1 MEGRRNPFLP
11 QPKAA
16 EAVPSQPSFGQQAA
30 GSLSFGQYMA
40 SKIQKL
46 RTQNDGIK
54 KSSRIFD
61 GVAIYVNGHTEPR
74 KEKLRTLIL
83 EHGGQFEAYQTSRV
97 THMIAEQL
105 ADSKLREIIFGEYM
119 TSKIAKLRDQAVSHV
134 KRTSRVLDGVVVYVN
149 GHTHPSKMA
158 LRLLVLQ
165 HGGAFESYLTSQVTH
180 VVATHLSTSKALEMT
195 SSRKKKPLPVVH
207 PQWIVDCV
215 AQQHRLP
222 VHLYTYSHMHPK
234 YSPSSSGAR
243 SSHPIT
249 PSPLPPSVVGSMYDS
264 NLEHMDIPGQARCDD
279 VNLAQRSPAQQ
290 DISPPRT
297 SSNGAQLTQCMD
309 DQSSPVGSINLFP
322 YSQTQPLSSPAST
335 ITLSQVDDSVDIPA
349 TQQLSYS
356 QDNDDG
362 PGPGR
367 DNTSNHLTS
376 PSTPSHPHHDAAND
390 AHGGWTHAID
400 EQELEITTSQHA
412 HDSSL
417 DSPPPSQTQVL
428 SPQIETRQQDS
439 IDTIEKDQSS
449 CNHHHLIA
457 HNQSRDV
464 AGTVDA
470 ATAAAGMP
478 PKVTPPATFRPIKS
492 TKDGAAA
499 FVRSFFANSRLHHI
513 GSWKSFYMQHVAEF
527 TSTTDMSTLSFGSC
541 DKVDRVILHVDMDCF
556 FVSVA
561 IRHMPSVYQTL
572 PVAVAHSGLAT
583 KQAKPN
589 NVFEISS
596 ETASDHIHGLSVR
609 DLPGW
614 SDADLGRHFGAKT
627 SVMLRQFARGKDTRP
642 LELAPHVK
650 SISADVNYG
659 VRLADGPAAIEFVR
673 ALGAEVHSRLVK
685 AGFATAALTLKLKIR
700 HPDAPIEPAKYMG
713 HGRTDDCSKSTRLPA
728 PTNDVQVIEAAC
740 VTLLNQLKIVPHDL
754 RGAGV
759 QASRLTRVVQN
770 QSNKMDNIHQYFTAA
785 ASQDIHTSVADKR
798 QTTEGTH
805 HRPMWSV
812 PTLSQIDPDVLNTL
826 PEALRREILHQVAP
840 PTVPTSYSQID
851 QSVLNALP
859 KPLRDEIQ
867 HHFPK
872 TMHLRQCAAYSKAK
886 PPPTKPAASG
896 RWVRRMSQVD
906 AGVWAALPPSI
917 QSELL
922 SEVPVDTS
930 LGLSERSA
938 APPPSCLTM
947 DTAVP
952 VLKAKIQQFGLAD
965 VGALLRRL
973 KRQHGKADPR
983 RFNDVL
989 ASINAHVRQSY
1000 GHELSPA
1007 VVGPFAGL
1015 DVD

>member
-1 MEGRRNPFLP
+1 
-11 QPKAA
+11 
-16 EAVPSQPSFGQQAA
+16 
-30 GSLSFGQYMA
+30 
-40 SKIQKL
+40 
-46 RTQNDGIK
+46 
-54 KSSRIFD
+54 
-61 GVAIYVNGHTEPR
+61 
-74 KEKLRTLIL
+74 
-83 EHGGQFEAYQTSRV
+83 
-97 THMIAEQL
+97 
-105 ADSKLREIIFGEYM
+105 
-119 TSKIAKLRDQAVSHV
+119 
-134 KRTSRVLDGVVVYVN
+134 
-149 GHTHPSKMA
+149 
-158 LRLLVLQ
+158 
-165 HGGAFESYLTSQVTH
+165 
-180 VVATHLSTSKALEMT
+180 
-195 SSRKKKPLPVVH
+195 
-207 PQWIVDCV
+207 
-215 AQQHRLP
+215 
-222 VHLYTYSHMHPK
+222 
-234 YSPSSSGAR
+234 
-243 SSHPIT
+243 
-249 PSPLPPSVVGSMYDS
+249 
-264 NLEHMDIPGQARCDD
+264 
-279 VNLAQRSPAQQ
+279 
-290 DISPPRT
+290 
-297 SSNGAQLTQCMD
+297 
-309 DQSSPVGSINLFP
+309 
-322 YSQTQPLSSPAST
+322 
-335 ITLSQVDDSVDIPA
+335 
-349 TQQLSYS
+349 
-356 QDNDDG
+356 
-362 PGPGR
+362 
-367 DNTSNHLTS
+367 
-376 PSTPSHPHHDAAND
+376 
-390 AHGGWTHAID
+390 
-400 EQELEITTSQHA
+400 
-412 HDSSL
+412 
-417 DSPPPSQTQVL
+417 
-428 SPQIETRQQDS
+428 
-439 IDTIEKDQSS
+439 
-449 CNHHHLIA
+449 
-457 HNQSRDV
+457 
-464 AGTVDA
+464 
-470 ATAAAGMP
+470 
-478 PKVTPPATFRPIKS
+478 
-492 TKDGAAA
+492 
-499 FVRSFFANSRLHHI
+499 
-513 GSWKSFYMQHVAEF
+513 
-527 TSTTDMSTLSFGSC
+527 
-541 DKVDRVILHVDMDCF
+541 
-556 FVSVA
+556 
-561 IRHMPSVYQTL
+561 
-572 PVAVAHSGLAT
+572 
-583 KQAKPN
+583 
-589 NVFEISS
+589 
-596 ETASDHIHGLSVR
+596 
-609 DLPGW
+609 
-614 SDADLGRHFGAKT
+614 
-627 SVMLRQFARGKDTRP
+627 MLRQFARGKDTRP

-785 ASQDIHTSVADKR
+785 ASQDIHTSVAD
-798 QTTEGTH
+798 
-805 HRPMWSV
+805 
-812 PTLSQIDPDVLNTL
+812 IDPDVLNTL

-917 QSELL
+917 QRELL

-952 VLKAKIQQFGLAD
+952 VLKAKIHQFGLAD

-1000 GHELSPA
+1000 GHDLSPA

>member
-16 EAVPSQPSFGQQAA
+16 EAIASQPSFGQQAA

-417 DSPPPSQTQVL
+417 DSSSQTQVL
-428 SPQIETRQQDS
+428 SPLIETRQQDC

-470 ATAAAGMP
+470 AATAATGMVP

-513 GSWKSFYMQHVAEF
+513 GSWKSYYMQHVAEF

-572 PVAVAHSGLAT
+572 PVAVAHSGY
-583 KQAKPN
+583 
-589 NVFEISS
+589 SS
-596 ETASDHIHGLSVR
+596 HG
-609 DLPGW
+609 
-614 SDADLGRHFGAKT
+614 
-627 SVMLRQFARGKDTRP
+627 
-642 LELAPHVK
+642 
-650 SISADVNYG
+650 
-659 VRLADGPAAIEFVR
+659 
-673 ALGAEVHSRLVK
+673 ALGCDEV
-685 AGFATAALTLKLKIR
+685 
-700 HPDAPIEPAKYMG
+700 E
-713 HGRTDDCSKSTRLPA
+713 LP
-728 PTNDVQVIEAAC
+728 PN
-740 VTLLNQLKIVPHDL
+740 
-754 RGAGV
+754 
-759 QASRLTRVVQN
+759 
-770 QSNKMDNIHQYFTAA
+770 
-785 ASQDIHTSVADKR
+785 
-798 QTTEGTH
+798 
-805 HRPMWSV
+805 
-812 PTLSQIDPDVLNTL
+812 
-826 PEALRREILHQVAP
+826 P
-840 PTVPTSYSQID
+840 PGPYTVD
-851 QSVLNALP
+851 
-859 KPLRDEIQ
+859 
-867 HHFPK
+867 
-872 TMHLRQCAAYSKAK
+872 
-886 PPPTKPAASG
+886 TKPES
-896 RWVRRMSQVD
+896 
-906 AGVWAALPPSI
+906 
-917 QSELL
+917 
-922 SEVPVDTS
+922 
-930 LGLSERSA
+930 
-938 APPPSCLTM
+938 
-947 DTAVP
+947 
-952 VLKAKIQQFGLAD
+952 
-965 VGALLRRL
+965 
-973 KRQHGKADPR
+973 
-983 RFNDVL
+983 NDVL
-989 ASINAHVRQSY
+989 LLMLLYFIAHATRD
-1000 GHELSPA
+1000 
-1007 VVGPFAGL
+1007 VGNFI
-1015 DVD
+1015 V